1 MPFESNDHKVN
12 ITSRNRS
19 NCFPDIDVTEDFK
32 RVQIKPFEVYM
43 DNAMNQT
50 MEGKGEIS
58 DVIS

>member
-12 ITSRNRS
+12 ITSRNCS